1 MNQHLGV
8 SHRES
13 LQHGFGLITN
23 RLAVVRLHSRFQN
36 NVDAAPV
43 AGFDP
48 DVGVGADVL
57 APVSRLAYAFG
68 LCFCIGHIFF
78 VIPTGLSPREIC
90 VFGLREL
97 LRSYAVA
104 PPARARLSLAKIASV
119 IWLVLTAPWLRDFAP
134 PEIRIMS

>member
-1 MNQHLGV
+1 LGV

-13 LQHGFGLITN
+13 FQHGFGLNTN

-48 DVGVGADVL
+48 DVGVGADIL
-57 APVSRLAYAFG
+57 APVSRLPYAFG

-78 VIPTGLSPREIC
+78 VIPTGLSPRGIC
-90 VFGLREL
+90 VSDYAK